1 MKNLKILEGISAIS
15 LLLSKALLAFEILLG
30 WPFSI
35 FGYVLV
41 AVYNFLRRD
50 TLLGSTVVGLA
61 AMSSY
66 GWYKWSN
73 ELSGLFQ
80 TDYFILSLTA
90 IFALVIYVKEA
101 RKGGLMGHLQGL
113 ITISTLSAFILL
125 GHHMFTLGWI
135 ALLTS
140 HTMLAYF
147 YNKKD
152 AKYYVWL
159 QIASIAIALTKI
171 VNLLI

>member
-1 MKNLKILEGISAIS
+1 MKKLKILEGISAIS
-15 LLLSKALLAFEILLG
+15 LLFSKVLLAFEIILG
-30 WPFSI
+30 WPFSV

-41 AVYNFLRRD
+41 AIYNFLRKD
-50 TLLGSTVVGLA
+50 TLLASTVTGLA
-61 AMSSY
+61 AMSAY

-73 ELSGLFQ
+73 ELRGLFQ
-80 TDYFILSLTA
+80 TDYLILGLTA
-90 IFALVIYVKEA
+90 IFALVIYILKA

-113 ITISTLSAFILL
+113 ITVSTLTAFILL
-125 GHHMFTLGWI
+125 GHNVFLGGWI
-135 ALLTS
+135 ALLAS

-147 YNKKD
+147 YKNRG

-159 QIASIAIALTKI
+159 QIVSMVIALTKI